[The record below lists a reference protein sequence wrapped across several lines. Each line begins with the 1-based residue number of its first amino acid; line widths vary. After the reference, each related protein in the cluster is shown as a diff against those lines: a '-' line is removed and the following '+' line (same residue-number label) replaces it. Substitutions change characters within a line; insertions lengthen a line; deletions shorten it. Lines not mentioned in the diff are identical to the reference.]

1 MSIRARGQ
9 LGKNRMS
16 LQLCSMRPHRRTG
29 YEITDQQWIKMATLL
44 PGKVG
49 DVGRSATDNRLFI
62 NAVLWIARSGAP
74 WRDLPERFGP
84 WNSAYRR
91 FRRWAKSGVWQTVFE
106 ALQEPDLDWLM
117 IDSTV
122 VRAHQHAAGQKKVT
136 LPANA

>member
-1 MSIRARGQ
+1 
-9 LGKNRMS
+9 
-16 LQLCSMRPHRRTG
+16 MRPHRRTG
-29 YEITDQQWIKMATLL
+29 YEITDQQWQQLAHLL
-44 PGKVG
+44 PGKIG
-49 DVGRSATDNRLFI
+49 DVGRSAADNRLFI

-91 FRRWAKSGVWQTVFE
+91 FRRWAKANIWQTVFDQ
-106 ALQEPDLDWLM
+106 LQEPDLDWLM

-136 LPANA
+136 PPVNV